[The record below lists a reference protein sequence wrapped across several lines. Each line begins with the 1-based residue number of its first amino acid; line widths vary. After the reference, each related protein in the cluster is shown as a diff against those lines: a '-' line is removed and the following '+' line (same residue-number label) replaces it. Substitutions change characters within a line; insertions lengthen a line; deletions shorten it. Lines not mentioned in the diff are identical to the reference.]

1 MAFTCWP
8 SALLPPPRAPSNQ
21 MLAEILATSRIRLH
35 TWRFQEAY
43 LFGLSMRDK
52 GKGKAALRQVQT
64 DGLLEMQP
72 FFITRLLLGGALA
85 YLVVYDLLLCSLP

>member
-21 MLAEILATSRIRLH
+21 MLAEILATSRIHLH
-35 TWRFQEAY
+35 TWQFSEAY
-43 LFGLSMRDK
+43 LFGLSMRD
-52 GKGKAALRQVQT
+52 KGKAALRQVQT

>member
-43 LFGLSMRDK
+43 IPLWPLNED
-52 GKGKAALRQVQT
+52 KGKAALRQVQT
-64 DGLLEMQP
+64 DELLEMQP

>member
-1 MAFTCWP
+1 
-8 SALLPPPRAPSNQ
+8 

-52 GKGKAALRQVQT
+52 GKAALRQMQT

-72 FFITRLLLGGALA
+72 FFITRLSLGDALA